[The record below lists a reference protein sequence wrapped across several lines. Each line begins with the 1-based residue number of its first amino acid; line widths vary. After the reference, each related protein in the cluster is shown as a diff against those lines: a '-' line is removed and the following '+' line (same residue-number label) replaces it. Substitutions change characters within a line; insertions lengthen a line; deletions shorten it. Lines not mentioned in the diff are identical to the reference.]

1 MSKAFEQPLYHG
13 TVEMIPRIDVTRGRF
28 KKDFGRG
35 FYMALQP
42 KQAVGMMHKKFA
54 EAVKR
59 SRGKDPSAFVKRLY
73 KVQLKPSA
81 EASLS
86 VKIFAKADMEWLD
99 FILANREAVD
109 HNAHSYDVVI
119 GPTADDD
126 TVIALQNYWKGI
138 YGKVGSFEAKNALL
152 HVLEV
157 ENLGTQCCLCTE
169 MAVEVGVMTFGPVDW
184 RSFS

>member
-1 MSKAFEQPLYHG
+1 MSRAFEQPLYHG

-42 KQAVGMMHKKFA
+42 SQAVGMMHKKFA

-59 SRGKDPSAFVKRLY
+59 SRGKDSTTFVKRLY

-81 EASLS
+81 ETSLS

-99 FILANREAVD
+99 RE
-109 HNAHSYDVVI
+109 I
-119 GPTADDD
+119 ADRADRR
-126 TVIALQNYWKGI
+126 
-138 YGKVGSFEAKNALL
+138 
-152 HVLEV
+152 
-157 ENLGTQCCLCTE
+157 LGRF
-169 MAVEVGVMTFGPVDW
+169 V
-184 RSFS
+184 